1 MDEEKQ
7 KKVINWKA
15 YIIMTIIVTIIG
27 AFIYLLFCVIIKR
40 QIADGSYVS
49 FPPADGTVFA
59 FLFLSLLGV
68 FMWLG
73 REGVFDIFAYGFK
86 QFGSVHF
93 TKNPNQFNDFPGYK
107 QDKMIKR
114 TKRPKLFVIPFII
127 GGLFLIATL
136 ILHFIAKA

>member
-15 YIIMTIIVTIIG
+15 YIIISIINLIIASFIIV
-27 AFIYLLFCVIIKR
+27 LLFVILKKPLL
-40 QIADGSYVS
+40 DG
-49 FPPADGTVFA
+49 FVFA
-59 FLFLSLLGV
+59 VMGLALLATI
-68 FMWLG
+68 MWLG
-73 REGVFDIFAYGFK
+73 REGVFDIFAYGFR
-86 QFGSVHF
+86 QFGSIHF
-93 TKNPNQFNDFPGYK
+93 TKNPTQFNDFPGYK
-107 QDKMIKR
+107 QDKMTKR